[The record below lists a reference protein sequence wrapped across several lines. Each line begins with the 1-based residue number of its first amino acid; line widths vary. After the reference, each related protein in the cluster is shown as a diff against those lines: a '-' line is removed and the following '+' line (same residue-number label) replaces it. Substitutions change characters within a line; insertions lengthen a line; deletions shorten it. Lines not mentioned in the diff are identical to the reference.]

1 MLRISGLLAHKTL
14 RIHTEGIV
22 RHRQQLSRRVG
33 RKLYSTQKSR
43 GGSITAAFT
52 TDSPL
57 ESRHAL
63 QIRLER
69 GDEGWETGSP
79 LAPGCQSNVVVPRR
93 GKWCQGLEELRTAE
107 DAAAAA
113 ARLV

>member
-1 MLRISGLLAHKTL
+1 MLSISGLLAHKTL

-43 GGSITAAFT
+43 GRSIAAALTADRCF
-52 TDSPL
+52 

-63 QIRLER
+63 QIRL
-69 GDEGWETGSP
+69 
-79 LAPGCQSNVVVPRR
+79 
-93 GKWCQGLEELRTAE
+93 
-107 DAAAAA
+107 
-113 ARLV
+113 